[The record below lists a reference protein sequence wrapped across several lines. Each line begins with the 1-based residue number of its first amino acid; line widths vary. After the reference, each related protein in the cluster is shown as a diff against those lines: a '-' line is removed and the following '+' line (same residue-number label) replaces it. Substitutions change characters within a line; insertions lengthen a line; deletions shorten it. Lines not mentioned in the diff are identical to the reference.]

1 MATTNYDYDMDVVLH
16 CYAAMSSLDY
26 LHDTIETLYCET
38 TTATDKT
45 KAKIKTARKLYY
57 DTVKLLS
64 ELREKADDKVMETI
78 RQNRAKQS

>member
-16 CYAAMSSLDY
+16 CYAATSTLDY

-45 KAKIKTARKLYY
+45 KAKIKNARKLYY
-57 DTVKLLS
+57 ETVELLDT
-64 ELREKADDKVMETI
+64 LRKKADDKVMETI
-78 RQNRAKQS
+78 RHKN